1 MLRTAVLLLLLPL
14 CEALAPLPPSH
25 THVYLI
31 GDSTMAD
38 KEIHK
43 YPETGWGMPFRYY
56 FDSTVVVDNRAM
68 NGRSTKSF
76 IAEQRWQAVYDSLQE
91 GDYVFIQFGH
101 NDESKTKKERYT
113 TPEAFKENLKKFVR
127 ETRQRKATP
136 VILSAVARRNF
147 DSGGHITESHPVYA
161 GLAYEVAREE
171 QVAFIDLNEK
181 TKALLDSFGAEQS
194 KLLFL
199 QLAPGENPN
208 YPQGVTDNT
217 HFSELG
223 ARKVAQIVIRELQQL
238 HLPLAA
244 HIYQPEVRKK

>member
-1 MLRTAVLLLLLPL
+1 MFRTAALFFLLPL
-14 CEALAPLPPSH
+14 YGALTTLQQSP
-25 THVYLI
+25 TRVYLI

-38 KEIHK
+38 KDIHK

-56 FDSTVVVDNRAM
+56 FDSTVVVNNRAM

-76 IAEQRWQAVYDSLQE
+76 IAEQRWQAVYDSLQA

-113 TPEAFKENLKKFVR
+113 TPEAFKQNLEKFVQ
-127 ETRQRKATP
+127 ETRQRKAIP
-136 VILSAVARRNF
+136 IILSAVARRSF
-147 DSGGHITESHPVYA
+147 DSSGHIAESHPVYA
-161 GLAYEVAREE
+161 ILARDVATAT
-171 QVAFIDLNEK
+171 QTAFIDLNEK
-181 TKALLDSFGAEQS
+181 TKALLDSFGEQQS

-208 YPQGVTDNT
+208 YPDGVTDNT

-223 ARKVAQIVIRELQQL
+223 ARKVAQIVINELRRL
-238 HLPLAA
+238 DLPLSA
-244 HIYQPEVRKK
+244 HIYQPEARKK